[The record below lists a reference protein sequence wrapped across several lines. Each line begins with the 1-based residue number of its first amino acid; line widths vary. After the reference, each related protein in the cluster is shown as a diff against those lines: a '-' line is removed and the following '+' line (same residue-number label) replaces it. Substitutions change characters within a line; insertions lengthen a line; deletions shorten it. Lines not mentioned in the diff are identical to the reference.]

1 MKTLNLFRVTGL
13 AILIMFLSAC
23 DKKTDEPDK
32 IETGLF
38 TKHIRVDG
46 VDRRYAI
53 YIPKG
58 IDNQNV
64 PLVFELHGGGV
75 YIEDMTGESGHKTP
89 FKLWMEIA
97 DNEKFIVIYP
107 EGLNGA
113 YNKPTWN
120 DCRGDCIVSSD
131 ADDVGFIDT
140 LIDTISAKYSID
152 SNRIYVSGLSNGGFM
167 AQRIAIEL
175 NDKIAA
181 IASTVASKPAVS
193 ECNDPPQP
201 IPILFMFATDD
212 NHMPYNGGLLSN
224 PPNPDH
230 GSVISVTETI
240 DYWVNFN
247 QTDTQPQYRVF
258 PDLDPNDGGIVEKYS
273 YKNGQNNSEVIF
285 YKINGA
291 GHSAPSIRER
301 YSALFE
307 QYFNKQNHDIEYT
320 TEIWQFFRDK
330 QRQN

>member
-152 SNRIYVSGLSNGGFM
+152 SNRIYVSGLSNGAFM

-181 IASTVASKPAVS
+181 IA
-193 ECNDPPQP
+193 
-201 IPILFMFATDD
+201 
-212 NHMPYNGGLLSN
+212 
-224 PPNPDH
+224 
-230 GSVISVTETI
+230 
-240 DYWVNFN
+240 
-247 QTDTQPQYRVF
+247 
-258 PDLDPNDGGIVEKYS
+258 
-273 YKNGQNNSEVIF
+273 
-285 YKINGA
+285 
-291 GHSAPSIRER
+291 
-301 YSALFE
+301 
-307 QYFNKQNHDIEYT
+307 
-320 TEIWQFFRDK
+320 
-330 QRQN
+330 